1 MDSQEKEFHNLT
13 GSGQKLE
20 YRLRKSP
27 NLGCSCLSDIMTQIH
42 FKMLSIPAVFLFA
55 TLFISCLK

>member
-1 MDSQEKEFHNLT
+1 MDSQEKELHNLT
-13 GSGQKLE
+13 GSSQKLE
-20 YRLRKSP
+20 HRLKSP

-42 FKMLSIPAVFLFA
+42 FKMLSIPAIFLFS